1 MLDNQ
6 RRGFGKRFGIVIGC
20 RVWPEGWRNDTLC
33 YHRQFLPSRKTEKN
47 EAVAARLP
55 TLPVLLCTRAT
66 IYRNNIP
73 PWILSCRRREGEKMA
88 RMRRGGGSL
97 CTATRLCNRRM
108 TLVLNG
114 TAGPKGKDRSIS
126 DGEAA
131 EKQQRAPPFAS
142 FFPRSLRRLSR
153 SAPRFI
159 YNIIKY

>member
-1 MLDNQ
+1 MDNQ

-20 RVWPEGWRNDTLC
+20 RVGRKGGVTTPFVTIDNF
-33 YHRQFLPSRKTEKN
+33 YHRERQRRTKLSLRASLRSLYSCVP
-47 EAVAARLP
+47 
-55 TLPVLLCTRAT
+55 CAT

-131 EKQQRAPPFAS
+131 EKRQRAPPFAS